1 MTHQV
6 IINTINVH
14 FGTTFIERADDVEG
28 NVVHVLK

>member
-6 IINTINVH
+6 IINTMEQH
-14 FGTTFIERADDVEG
+14 SLKEPDDVEG

>member
-14 FGTTFIERADDVEG
+14 FGTTFEPDDVEG